1 MLTWWVSVSGISERM
16 TIGVG
21 SSVVNA
27 WFEKGAGYKRKDD
40 KFVEE

>member
-1 MLTWWVSVSGISERM
+1 MLTWWISVSGISERM

-21 SSVVNA
+21 FSVVNA
-27 WFEKGAGYKRKDD
+27 RLEKGVGYKREDD